1 MSASSDSLTFAN
13 IVHASFRE
21 GVFPE
26 TLKHAIVRLRLKKPT
41 LSPEDLNSFRPISN
55 LSFVS
60 KIVERVVVAR
70 LSRHTDAHH
79 LLPSRQ
85 STYRVNHSTETAVI
99 AVHDYIVR
107 AIDSSEVCTLV
118 LLDLSSAHTV
128 DHETLLRVLT
138 QRFGIN
144 DLTLTWFS
152 SYLTGR
158 TQVSHHEDLQSQRS
172 QIADIGPT
180 IIQLQQCI

>member
-1 MSASSDSLTFAN
+1 M
-13 IVHASFRE
+13 
-21 GVFPE
+21 
-26 TLKHAIVRLRLKKPT
+26 
-41 LSPEDLNSFRPISN
+41 
-55 LSFVS
+55 
-60 KIVERVVVAR
+60 VAR

-85 STYRVNHSTETAVI
+85 SPYRVNHSTETAVI

-144 DLTLTWFS
+144 DLALTWFIFTS
-152 SYLTGR
+152 LVERRCITTKICSL
-158 TQVSHHEDLQSQRS
+158 
-172 QIADIGPT
+172 IF
-180 IIQLQQCI
+180 IQ

>member
-1 MSASSDSLTFAN
+1 VTPAFQQTQDTASHSSSDVLGETSASSDSRDAN
-13 IVHASFRE
+13 IINAFFSE
-21 GVFPE
+21 GVFPQ
-26 TLKHAIVRLRLKKPT
+26 TLKHAIVQPRLKKPT

-79 LLPSRQ
+79 LLPSHQ
-85 STYRVNHSTETAVI
+85 STYRVNHSTQTAVI

-107 AIDSSEVCTLV
+107 AIDSGEVCALV
-118 LLDLSSAHTV
+118 LFDLSSAFDTV

-144 DLTLTWFS
+144 DLALT
-152 SYLTGR
+152 
-158 TQVSHHEDLQSQRS
+158 
-172 QIADIGPT
+172 
-180 IIQLQQCI
+180 